1 MQPLKAGAILFD
13 MDGTLVDSNEA
24 SEALWQRWAAVNHV
38 PMERIRAVH
47 HGRRPEETIAIVAP
61 HLNAVGEAQVLYR
74 EQEDVTSGIYPIAGA
89 KAFFESVPW
98 DRSALVTA
106 ATHAI
111 MSLRF
116 EIVGMVPP
124 KVCVTS
130 EMLAI
135 GKPDPEGYLKA
146 AASLGY
152 EPSECIVFEDAPA
165 GLIAAHRA
173 GMRSVAILTNYS
185 EDALRQE
192 LGPQISPFAYLR
204 DLQGVHFHDGML
216 YLPRDPI
223 GYQR

>member
-1 MQPLKAGAILFD
+1 MQQLKASAILFD

-24 SEALWQRWAAVNHV
+24 SEGLWQRWAAVNHV

-61 HLNAVGEAQVLYR
+61 HLNAVEEAQVLYR

-89 KAFFESVPW
+89 KAFFDSVPW
-98 DRSALVTA
+98 DQSALVTA
-106 ATHAI
+106 ATHTI
-111 MSLRF
+111 MRLRF
-116 EIVGMVPP
+116 QIVGLVPP

-130 EMLAI
+130 EMLVM

-152 EPSECIVFEDAPA
+152 EPSDCIVFEDAPA

-192 LGPQISPFAYLR
+192 LGPQISPIAYLP
-204 DLQGVHFHDGML
+204 DLQGVRFHDGML
-216 YLPRDPI
+216 YLPRDLL